1 MAWVVQRAISLKLN
15 LKKRGIVEHPNVE
28 RKALQSSSLCGR
40 KTENNAAAVWDPTT
54 HHTMNINSHLAM
66 FVNPHTL

>member
-1 MAWVVQRAISLKLN
+1 MAWVVKRAKLN
-15 LKKRGIVEHPNVE
+15 LKKRRIVEHPNVE

-54 HHTMNINSHLAM
+54 HHTMNIIHIL
-66 FVNPHTL
+66 LCL